1 MVPSSAASLK
11 SGFLSFNRKQLSK
24 TTMEESTIMPI
35 AITREPIVTT
45 LSEKPA
51 KLIKINVAS
60 SEIGMELPTIR
71 LALKSPKKIKSTSI
85 EKTTPRTNVCPTELN
100 DEIMLSDAS

>member
-1 MVPSSAASLK
+1 
-11 SGFLSFNRKQLSK
+11 
-24 TTMEESTIMPI
+24 MEESTIIPI

-51 KLIKINVAS
+51 KLIKIRVAS

-71 LALKSPKKIKSTSI
+71 LALKSPKKIKSTSM
-85 EKTTPRTNVCPTELN
+85 ENRTPKISVSATELN
-100 DEIMLSDAS
+100 DSIILSAES